1 MSFILGWLWKK
12 YGGRKS
18 LKGVREFWFG
28 DGRPAAGWIE
38 WYWWRRA
45 WLMSWASFIVMV
57 WVFLIGAVTKV
68 LEMEALTFW
77 MYGISGLLIIGNFV
91 PACLALWDEKTRY
104 NLLRQPTAL
113 MFIVFIGSLM
123 VSLGIIG
130 ILGVSWH
137 WAVSGLVIGLAMF
150 VLSFGIAL
158 PLGVPLAAAI
168 WTWATVRHEGEVSV
182 RYAWG
187 MGVICGL
194 GWLMTAGAGM
204 IAGQGG

>member
-1 MSFILGWLWKK
+1 MD
-12 YGGRKS
+12 
-18 LKGVREFWFG
+18 GVTAFWSG
-28 DGRPAAGWIE
+28 AGQPAAGGIE

-91 PACLALWDEKTRY
+91 PACLALWDEETRHR
-104 NLLRQPTAL
+104 LRREPSAL
-113 MFIVFIGSLM
+113 MFVVFVGSLM
-123 VSLGIIG
+123 GAMGLLGLFRI
-130 ILGVSWH
+130 SWDGT
-137 WAVSGLVIGLAMF
+137 VSGLVIGLAMF

-168 WTWATVRHEGEVSV
+168 WTWATVRREGEVSV